1 MGLFDKLFGRTP
13 KPKGEYQGRFRLLDG
28 YSPTFHRFG
37 GDIYESELVRAAINA
52 IATNISKL
60 SVEVRGSAKSALRT
74 KLRRGPNELETWS
87 QFLYRL
93 ATILYVHNT
102 AFIVPVFDDFGEVSG
117 VYAVLPDRCEVVEY
131 GGRPYLRYRFS
142 YGETA
147 AVELE
152 SCGILTRYQYRSDLF
167 GESNRA
173 LLPTMDLISI
183 QNQGIQ
189 EGVKSSA
196 SYRFMARLTNFSFV
210 EDLAEE
216 RKRFTAANFSK
227 DAKGGGIL
235 LFPNTYADVKQ
246 IESKP
251 FVANAAMMKDIR
263 AAVYE
268 YFGVNEDILTNK
280 AFGDAWAAFYE
291 GVIEPFAIQF
301 SEVMTRMLFT
311 FREQGQGNRVFA
323 SANRLQYL
331 SNADKLAVSAD
342 LLDRG
347 MLSLNEAREIW
358 NLPPVEGGDVRI
370 VRGEYYNADE
380 KLTEASAEEDEG
392 TPSAASGGSALGEGA

>member
-28 YSPTFHRFG
+28 YSPTFTRFG

-60 SVEVRGSAKSALRT
+60 AVEVQGSARGALRT

-102 AFIVPVFDDFGEVSG
+102 AFIVPVYDDFGDVSG

-152 SCGILTRYQYRSDLF
+152 NCGIMTRYQYRSDLF

-216 RKRFTAANFSK
+216 RKRFTAANFSRE
-227 DAKGGGIL
+227 AKGGGIL

-291 GVIEPFAIQF
+291 GVIEPFSIQF

-358 NLPPVEGGDVRI
+358 NLPPVDGGDVRI

-380 KLTEASAEEDEG
+380 KLTEASAEDDGG
-392 TPSAASGGSALGEGA
+392 TPS